1 MKKPEDCETIS
12 EIREGIDII
21 DKQLIELIGNRFQY
35 VKEIVKFKSNQTD
48 IEAKPRYTEVLNVRR
63 QWAIE
68 QNLSPD
74 VIESVYKILIQYFI
88 EEQMRLLQQK

>member
-1 MKKPEDCETIS
+1 MKKPEDCESIA

-74 VIESVYKILIQYFI
+74 VIESVYKTLIQYFI
-88 EEQMRLLQQK
+88 EEQMRLLKQK